1 MKIYPAIDIKNGE
14 CVRLTR
20 GEMDTA
26 VVYGQPAQKAALWET
41 AGAKR
46 LHVVDLD
53 AAFAGRFSNRE
64 AVKAILAG
72 VRIPI
77 QLGGGVRTMEDIE
90 ERLEIGV
97 WRVILGTVAL
107 KNPALVRQAAKEFP
121 GRIVVG
127 IDAKGGNVA
136 VAGWADESQVPA
148 KELALKMRDVG
159 IQTIIYTDIARD
171 GMLSGPNVQATEELV
186 KATGMEVIASGG
198 ISTISDLRKVKAAG
212 ATGAII
218 GKALYQGN
226 LTLEDALKE
235 EEEC

>member
-26 VVYGQPAQKAALWET
+26 VVYGPPAQKAALWET

-198 ISTISDLRKVKAAG
+198 ISTVSDLRKVKAAG